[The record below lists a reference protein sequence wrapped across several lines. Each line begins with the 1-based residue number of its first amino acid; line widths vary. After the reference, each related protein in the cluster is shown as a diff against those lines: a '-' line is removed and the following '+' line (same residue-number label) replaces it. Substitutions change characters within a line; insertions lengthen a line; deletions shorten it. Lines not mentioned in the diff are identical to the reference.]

1 MKALGV
7 VHFKGNWTNKKKTL
21 STLPSSCLSEYRAL
35 PPPLIPT
42 VISNGQSS
50 YYTYHKKKERK
61 KEGGR

>member
-21 STLPSSCLSEYRAL
+21 STLPSPCLSEYRAL

-50 YYTYHKKKERK
+50 
-61 KEGGR
+61 